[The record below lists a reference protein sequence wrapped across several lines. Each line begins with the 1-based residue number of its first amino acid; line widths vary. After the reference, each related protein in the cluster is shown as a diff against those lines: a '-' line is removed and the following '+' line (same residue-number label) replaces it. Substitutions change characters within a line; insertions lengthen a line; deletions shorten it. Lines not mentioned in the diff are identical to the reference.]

1 MPVGTG
7 PGAMPEWRMSIGRL
21 RVLALATSALMLAA
35 ALNETLGYVFFILD
49 HPGTGFQTYVPITL
63 IGAVPFLV
71 TGLLIGLAARGL
83 APGSGSSEQLVQRIR
98 MASGFGLLP
107 IAIGGFWSG
116 LGLAFLGA
124 DSNSS
129 TGIAVFVYQFILVAA
144 VLADLAV
151 LVASFLVKPALISR

>member
-1 MPVGTG
+1 
-7 PGAMPEWRMSIGRL
+7 MSAGRL
-21 RVLALATSALMLAA
+21 RLLAFATSALMIAA
-35 ALNETLGYVFFILD
+35 ALNETLGYVLFTLD

-83 APGSGSSEQLVQRIR
+83 APGSGTSQLAAQRIR
-98 MASGFGLLP
+98 QASGLGLLP

-144 VLADLAV
+144 VVADLV
-151 LVASFLVKPALISR
+151 LLVATFLVKPASSSPGR

>member
-1 MPVGTG
+1 
-7 PGAMPEWRMSIGRL
+7 MSAGRL
-21 RVLALATSALMLAA
+21 RLLAFATSALMIAA
-35 ALNETLGYVFFILD
+35 ALNETLGYVLFTLD

-83 APGSGSSEQLVQRIR
+83 APGSGISPLAVQRIR
-98 MASGFGLLP
+98 QASGLGLLP

-129 TGIAVFVYQFILVAA
+129 TGIAVFVYQFILVGA
-144 VLADLAV
+144 VVADLV
-151 LVASFLVKPALISR
+151 LLVATFLVKPTSTSSGG

>member
-1 MPVGTG
+1 
-7 PGAMPEWRMSIGRL
+7 
-21 RVLALATSALMLAA
+21 VLALATSALMLAA
-35 ALNETLGYVFFILD
+35 ALNETLGYVLFTLD
-49 HPGTGFQTYVPITL
+49 NPGTGFQTYVPITL

-83 APGSGSSEQLVQRIR
+83 APGSRTSEQLVQRIR
-98 MASGFGLLP
+98 MASAFGLLP

-116 LGLAFLGA
+116 LGLALLGA

-129 TGIAVFVYQFILVAA
+129 AGIAVFVYQFILVAA

-151 LVASFLVKPALISR
+151 LVASLLVKPAPISS

>member
-7 PGAMPEWRMSIGRL
+7 PSAMPEWRMSIGRL

-83 APGSGSSEQLVQRIR
+83 APGSGTSEQLVQRIR

-124 DSNSS
+124 DSNSRS
-129 TGIAVFVYQFILVAA
+129 QQLR
-144 VLADLAV
+144 L
-151 LVASFLVKPALISR
+151 